1 MALGGPWGLCK
12 AGIELGWL
20 LGAAN
25 CLLLLFACTG
35 LFSVLYE
42 VRRSAA
48 MTALRVGGP
57 VQGDPQTQLGRLT
70 GSPPMGVS
78 VLCPLSAP
86 P

>member
-12 AGIELGWL
+12 TGIELGWL

-25 CLLLLFACTG
+25 CLLSIFACTG
-35 LFSVLYE
+35 LFSVLYG

-48 MTALRVGGP
+48 MTTLRVGDP
-57 VQGDPQTQLGRLT
+57 VQGDPQTQLGRLS